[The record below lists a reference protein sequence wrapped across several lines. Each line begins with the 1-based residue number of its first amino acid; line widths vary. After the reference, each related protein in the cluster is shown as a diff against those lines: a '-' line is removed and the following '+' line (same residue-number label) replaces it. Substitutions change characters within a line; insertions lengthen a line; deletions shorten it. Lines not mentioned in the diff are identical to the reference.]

1 MHLWT
6 FHLDCSQSP
15 VPRKIVGIEH
25 LPLRAAIL
33 VSKVPRQAWGL
44 VSNLRRG
51 GGGGMGQDGLGV
63 GEKYLFSFFLAPLPH
78 CSKPRG
84 PPPSVHLKTRWPR
97 LTVSAW
103 SRDFFQKNW
112 KLQAVYFPL
121 CSFKQRTFWN
131 KNERHWRKLTR
142 WTSIKRT
149 IIFF

>member
-1 MHLWT
+1 MFNIFQSRRRQVFCPESRHRCIEKFCKYQKCSCYVGHSPKKGVCVCVSIFIQARVFFILVHLWT

-44 VSNLRRG
+44 VSNLRRRG
-51 GGGGMGQDGLGV
+51 GGGGGPDGLGV

-84 PPPSVHLKTRWPR
+84 PPPSVHLKTR
-97 LTVSAW
+97 
-103 SRDFFQKNW
+103 
-112 KLQAVYFPL
+112 
-121 CSFKQRTFWN
+121 
-131 KNERHWRKLTR
+131 
-142 WTSIKRT
+142 
-149 IIFF
+149 

>member
-51 GGGGMGQDGLGV
+51 GGAGRFGSRR
-63 GEKYLFSFFLAPLPH
+63 EISFLFFSRPLPH